1 MALTT
6 ENVNVAVTG
15 GVYVAPLATALPATA
30 ADAIAV
36 GYTEVGYLTED
47 GITQSIGGS
56 TTDIKAWQ
64 NADVVRILQTEHTL
78 TYKLTLLE
86 TNEDSLELYSGG
98 NYAAGVVEIKA
109 GVMPH
114 NVFVFEVVDGEDH
127 IRVVVPDGQI
137 SERGDIV
144 YQNGAAIAYPITV
157 TCFPDA
163 TGVKAYVHYATAG
176 VPAA

>member
-64 NADVVRILQTEHTL
+64 NAAVVRVLQTEHSATIKFSMQESNPN
-78 TYKLTLLE
+78 T
-86 TNEDSLELYSGG
+86 LELYYG
-98 NYAAGVVEIKA
+98 NYAAGAVEVSG
-109 GVMPH
+109 GVRPH
-114 NVFVFEVVDGEDH
+114 YVIVIDVIDGTNTVRMVAEDAQ
-127 IRVVVPDGQI
+127 VT
-137 SERGDIV
+137 ERGDV
-144 YQNGAAIAYPITV
+144 SYVNGAIASYPITLE
-157 TCFPDA
+157 CFPGGD
-163 TGVKAYVHYATAG
+163 GVKIHKYYETAG
-176 VPAA
+176 TP